1 MKMEANTNSKQGRTR
16 PTAIRRIVTSHRSF
30 SRHFQASTGLA
41 STPCQRSS
49 SLFESP
55 SKLYRL
61 NCRQATA
68 LRCLEQAKRKRAGA
82 DRDPTAE

>member
-1 MKMEANTNSKQGRTR
+1 METKANMNSKQGRTR
-16 PTAIRRIVTSHRSF
+16 STAIRRIVTSHRRF
-30 SRHFQASTGLA
+30 PRRFQASTGLT
-41 STPCQRSS
+41 STPGQRSS
-49 SLFESP
+49 SFFESP

-82 DRDPTAE
+82 D